1 MLMAAAVLIFAN
13 SGEDDVQHR
22 RYRIESFLP
31 VRPALPEQAAGAA
44 DAARPANGMLEH
56 GAAELAAAME
66 AMEKACAFMLG
77 TAERVE
83 DHARALSATAVS
95 DETRELASDI
105 REQMIRVYEL
115 CNFQDV
121 AGQRIAKVI
130 RLLTGEPDQPANNR
144 AAGGS
149 LANGPRLDGAAGY
162 VTQDDVD
169 ALFGY
174 KPASA

>member
-1 MLMAAAVLIFAN
+1 MFAN
-13 SGEDDVQHR
+13 SGEDDVQPK
-22 RYRIESFLP
+22 RYRIESFLSARGP
-31 VRPALPEQAAGAA
+31 RAERQQPGVLQTSEIAAEDG
-44 DAARPANGMLEH
+44 RIER

-66 AMEKACAFMLG
+66 AMEKACACMLG

-83 DHARALSATAVS
+83 EHARAISAAAKSET
-95 DETRELASDI
+95 TRELAGDI
-105 REQMIRVYEL
+105 QEQMARVYEL

-130 RLLTGEPDQPANNR
+130 RLLTGDPEPPTDER
-144 AAGGS
+144 AAGGGH
-149 LANGPRLDGAAGY
+149 LINGPPLDGATGY

>member
-1 MLMAAAVLIFAN
+1 
-13 SGEDDVQHR
+13 VQHK

-31 VRPALPEQAAGAA
+31 ARPPLSGLQPGAA
-44 DAARPANGMLEH
+44 DAGRPAKDNGKLEH

-95 DETRELASDI
+95 DETRALASDI

-130 RLLTGEPDQPANNR
+130 RLLTGEPDHPADDR
-144 AAGGS
+144 VAEVGS
-149 LANGPRLDGAAGY
+149 LINGPRLDGAQGY